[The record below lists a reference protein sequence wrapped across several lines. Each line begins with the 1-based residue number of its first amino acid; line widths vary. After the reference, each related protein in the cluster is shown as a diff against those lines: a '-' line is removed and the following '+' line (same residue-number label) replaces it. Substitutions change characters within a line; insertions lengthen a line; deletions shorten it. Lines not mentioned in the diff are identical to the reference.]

1 MKAPKLFYIDHPL
14 TRVHELSDE
23 VCASFTDEQIEEY
36 KGLYDQ
42 YLTVQ
47 RQAASEGVDLAQQL
61 RTIVDALFQDQ
72 TTRYNVCKQ
81 RKYVDR
87 MIRNGET
94 IVDQHAKRYP
104 RPASVTSR
112 IKAARERY
120 GDLADARV
128 TVGGDDTL
136 QEINNAVAFLLG
148 KGMELN
154 VDFTISNAVGIAE
167 GIVKDD
173 LERSADPNVAVS
185 MEGYNLILNNEQLD
199 IRNYGLQRSTSWRSN
214 LFLRNVSLEGGVDIH
229 LHKGQWK
236 VCFQDSAVP
245 TIKVTRL

>member
-23 VCASFTDEQIEEY
+23 ICASFTDEQIEEY

-72 TTRYNVCKQ
+72 TARYNVCKQ

-104 RPASVTSR
+104 RPASVISR
-112 IKAARERY
+112 IKDARERY

-154 VDFTISNAVGIAE
+154 VDFTVSNAVGIAK

-173 LERSADPNVAVS
+173 LETKADPNVAVS

-229 LHKGQWK
+229 LHKEQWK

>member
-23 VCASFTDEQIEEY
+23 ICASFTDEQIEEY

-72 TTRYNVCKQ
+72 TTRFEVCKQ

-104 RPASVTSR
+104 RPASVISR
-112 IKAARERY
+112 IKDARERY

-154 VDFTISNAVGIAE
+154 VDFTVSNAVGIAK

-173 LERSADPNVAVS
+173 LETKADPNVAVS

-229 LHKGQWK
+229 LHKEQWK